1 MYYSAML
8 SLLII
13 TVDLHGW
20 LFVYILTLPEK
31 LRVFKD
37 KLELLS
43 YFVMNYVVLCSC
55 EIDHSM

>member
-20 LFVYILTLPEK
+20 LFVCILTLPEK

-43 YFVMNYVVLCSC
+43 YFVMN
-55 EIDHSM
+55 